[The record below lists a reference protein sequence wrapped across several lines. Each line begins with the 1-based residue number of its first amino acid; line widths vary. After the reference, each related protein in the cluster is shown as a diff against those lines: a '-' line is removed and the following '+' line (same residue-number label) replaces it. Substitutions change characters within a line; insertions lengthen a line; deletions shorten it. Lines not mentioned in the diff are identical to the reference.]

1 MKRFLTIIFSF
12 FLLITFAQSD
22 SIAYSRDYEFTD
34 GVFFNVNHFKKNH
47 PIPKSSI
54 ISGVPKNQLDFLKQ
68 ILENKSIIYT
78 DSLGQEKNI
87 ETYGIWGYCQNRSV
101 YINIIKAFNKT
112 DLLYI
117 KSINVDHE
125 FRKLNVIGT
134 LCHFTANVI
143 SPFGI
148 NGDPMNSFNNNLSSL
163 YNTNEELKQ
172 YVFDTQTNK
181 VFDFNVK
188 NMEILLKCDTDLY
201 NQFMVLKKR
210 EKPDVIFVYLRKF
223 NEKHPLYL
231 PVK

>member
-1 MKRFLTIIFSF
+1 MKRFLTIIYAFFS
-12 FLLITFAQSD
+12 LITFAQSD
-22 SIAYSRDYEFTD
+22 SIAYSRDYEFTE
-34 GVFFNVNHFKKNH
+34 GFFLAADQFKNND
-47 PIPKSSI
+47 PVLKSSI
-54 ISGVPKNQLDFLKQ
+54 ISGIPKNQLDFMKQ
-68 ILENKSIIYT
+68 VLENKSILYK
-78 DSLGQEKNI
+78 DSLSQEKNI
-87 ETYGIWGYCQNRSV
+87 ETYSIWGYCQNRSV

-143 SPFGI
+143 TPFGI

-188 NMEILLKCDTDLY
+188 NMEILLKNDTSLY
-201 NQFMVLKKR
+201 DQFMALKKR

-231 PVK
+231 LQK